1 MQKILNIISV
11 ISFVLVAAITG
22 GGVFGYLW
30 ITNEDNQKML
40 QEKAIEKVMGAIKIP
55 GLSGP
60 ALPTGPLTPAQQKNE
75 EKKAIGVPFMPIN
88 HIESLCECE
97 DQNVFGESF
106 KQVF

>member
-30 ITNEDNQKML
+30 ITNEQNQERIKQQLIEQVTGSLKM
-40 QEKAIEKVMGAIKIP
+40 P

-60 ALPTGPLTPAQQKNE
+60 VLPTAAP
-75 EKKAIGVPFMPIN
+75 KAGM
-88 HIESLCECE
+88 SLPK
-97 DQNVFGESF
+97 F
-106 KQVF
+106 

>member
-40 QEKAIEKVMGAIKIP
+40 QDKAMEKVMSAIKIP

-60 ALPTGPLTPAQQKNE
+60 ALPTGALTPGQQKQEN
-75 EKKAIGVPFMPIN
+75 KKAMKFSNPF
-88 HIESLCECE
+88 
-97 DQNVFGESF
+97 
-106 KQVF
+106 

>member
-11 ISFVLVAAITG
+11 ASFVLVVAITG

-40 QEKAIEKVMGAIKIP
+40 QDKITEKVMGSIKMP

-60 ALPTGPLTPAQQKNE
+60 VLPTAKP
-75 EKKAIGVPFMPIN
+75 KAAGSAGL
-88 HIESLCECE
+88 SLPR
-97 DQNVFGESF
+97 F
-106 KQVF
+106 

>member
-11 ISFVLVAAITG
+11 ISFLLVAAITG

-40 QEKAIEKVMGAIKIP
+40 QDKAMEKVMSAIKIP

-60 ALPTGPLTPAQQKNE
+60 ALPTGALTPGQQKNE
-75 EKKAIGVPFMPIN
+75 EKKAMKFSNPF
-88 HIESLCECE
+88 
-97 DQNVFGESF
+97 
-106 KQVF
+106 